1 MVYSEEQILE
11 VKKQILEQ
19 TKNLPVGQ
27 RAEIEEQIDAMS
39 AEELEIFVQQQM
51 AGKETRQESQ
61 KGIFRM
67 IADGDVPSK
76 KIAENKEAVAVVSV
90 KAVSRAHVLIIPKKP
105 AGDAN
110 SIPASVYNLARVV
123 AKKIVSKF
131 DAKSTAIQTE
141 NAFGE
146 VVVNVI
152 PIYDKPL
159 GITSPR
165 YDVGEKE
172 LEEVYLKLR
181 IVKKPKI
188 ERIKKTV
195 KKEAEVLK
203 LRRRVP

>member
-1 MVYSEEQILE
+1 MVYSEEQVKE
-11 VKKQILEQ
+11 VKRQILEQ
-19 TKNLPVGQ
+19 TKNFPVEQ
-27 RAEIEEQIDAMS
+27 RAAIEEQIEQMS
-39 AEELEIFVQQQM
+39 SNELETFVQQQM
-51 AGKETRQESQ
+51 SGQESKRDSQ

-67 IADGDVPSK
+67 IVDEDIPTK
-76 KIAENKEAVAVVSV
+76 KIAENKDAVAVVSV
-90 KAVSRAHVLIIPKKP
+90 KAVSKGHILIIPKRP

-110 SIPASVYNLARVV
+110 TIPASVYNLARVV
-123 AKKIVSKF
+123 ARRIVSKF

-165 YDVGEKE
+165 YDVNDKE
-172 LEEVYLKLR
+172 LEEVYSKLR
-181 IVKKPKI
+181 IVKRPKV
-188 ERIKKTV
+188 ERIKKEV
-195 KKEAEVLK
+195 KKEEPVLK